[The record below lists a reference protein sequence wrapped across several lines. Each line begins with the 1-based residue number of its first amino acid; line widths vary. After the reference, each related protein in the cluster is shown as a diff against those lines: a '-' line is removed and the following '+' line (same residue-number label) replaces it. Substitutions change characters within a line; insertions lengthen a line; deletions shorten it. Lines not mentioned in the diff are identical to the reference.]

1 MGITEKD
8 PTAPFLDLFNCDD
21 GVDLEEVKRKQDEE
35 FDFSGKILG
44 SGGKKKNR
52 ISGRLKAHRPLRNHY

>member
-1 MGITEKD
+1 MDITEKD
-8 PTAPFLDLFNCDD
+8 PSAMFMDLFNCDD

-44 SGGKKKNR
+44 SQGGNKGNKQG
-52 ISGRLKAHRPLRNHY
+52 SGT

>member
-35 FDFSGKILG
+35 FDFSGKILS

-52 ISGRLKAHRPLRNHY
+52 ISGR